1 MPHKD
6 PFHCY
11 KTVMY
16 FFNLIEGIT
25 SDAFCTIY
33 LELWGPQRNSSNTP
47 ARCPQS
53 PPLLCCG
60 SCTDWGP
67 PWCVC
72 YSWSSAV
79 SGTCR
84 HHLTTSRHLT
94 VNTNIFLNYGFL
106 KSYSMINYT
115 SNFNYFLLLLKNS
128 NLFYTFLNLRLVCP
142 QGVFSNLYGSI
153 FFINLMTL
161 DNLTAMTWKLWNNSY
176 WCGSLSVHWF
186 WWT

>member
-33 LELWGPQRNSSNTP
+33 LELWGPRRNSSNTP

-94 VNTNIFLNYGFL
+94 VNTNIFLNY
-106 KSYSMINYT
+106 SMINYT
-115 SNFNYFLLLLKNS
+115 SNFNYFYLLLKNS

-153 FFINLMTL
+153 FFIILQ
-161 DNLTAMTWKLWNNSY
+161 LWHEN
-176 WCGSLSVHWF
+176 CGIILIDAGHCPFTGSDGCNVAGKQF
-186 WWT
+186 P